1 VDAGPAAT
9 AAPLIKALEHLGIS
23 RLDWILLTHIHLDH
37 AGGIGELLHRFP
49 GARVVCHASA
59 VEHLVDPSR
68 LWKASLDTLGS
79 LAEAYGPMAAV
90 AEKNLVPAEDLTGVL
105 PVQAIPTPGHA
116 IHHVSYL
123 AGKTL
128 FIGEAAGVILPL
140 GGNGCYMRPATPPRL
155 FLDTFMESLDRLIA
169 LGPDVLCCGHFGFH
183 SNAVSLM
190 KTHKRQL
197 GFWARCVR
205 EILEK
210 HPEKDAVTAC
220 LDILLETDP
229 GLVGISKLSPAA
241 RKREYF
247 FMKNSI
253 RGFISELKRDKTR

>member
-37 AGGIGELLHRFP
+37 SGGTGELLQRFP

-59 VEHLVDPSR
+59 VEHLMDPSR

-79 LAEAYGPMAAV
+79 LADAYGPMEAV
-90 AEKNLVPAEDLTGVL
+90 AEKNLVTAEDLTGV

-140 GGNGCYMRPATPPRL
+140 AGNGCYMRPATPPRL
-155 FLDTFMESLDRLIA
+155 FLDMFIESLDRLIA

-183 SNAVSLM
+183 SDAVYLM

-205 EILEK
+205 EILER
-210 HPEKDAVTAC
+210 HPEKDAVTAS
-220 LDILLETDP
+220 LDILLKTDP
-229 GLVGISKLSPAA
+229 GLVGISQLSAAA
-241 RKREYF
+241 REREYF